1 MGTPN
6 NSAPYLRSRQRK
18 KIESRALAVWRLGAF
33 AAVAVGTWCVA
44 AGGFSLFA
52 QEQKT
57 ADVSTYPWSSI
68 GKLNNSVGGFCTAVV
83 IDRTQVLT
91 AAHCLFNRRTARFL
105 PASALHFLL
114 GYERGAYS
122 VHALVADYSMGVGY
136 DPNSE
141 NSTLSSDWSILRLA
155 EPLPATVKPL
165 QVASYIPE
173 PATKLL
179 MGSYAARRLHVM
191 TEVSGCRFLGLT
203 ERRDL
208 ILHDCAAGL
217 GSSGAPLLMLNRQGF
232 LMIGLQVALEQ
243 RGNSKVMLAIPAA
256 NIPYLRNMGV
266 PPQRAP

>member
-1 MGTPN
+1 M
-6 NSAPYLRSRQRK
+6 
-18 KIESRALAVWRLGAF
+18 LASWS
-33 AAVAVGTWCVA
+33 VGRRCGRTWWTA

-68 GKLNNSVGGFCTAVV
+68 GKLNNSVGGSCTAVV
-83 IDRTQVLT
+83 IDRTRILT

-105 PASALHFLL
+105 PASALHFLPD
-114 GYERGAYS
+114 ERGAYS
-122 VHALVADYSMGVGY
+122 VHALVADYSVGVGY

-155 EPLPATVKPL
+155 EPLPATVQPL
-165 QVASYIPE
+165 RVASYIPE

-179 MGSYAARRLHVM
+179 MGSYAARRLHLM
-191 TEVSGCRFLGLT
+191 TEVSGCRLLGLT

-217 GSSGAPLLMLNRQGF
+217 GSSGAPLLMLNEQGF
-232 LMIGLQVALEQ
+232 LIDWFTGRVRTAWQFESDA
-243 RGNSKVMLAIPAA
+243 RNSC
-256 NIPYLRNMGV
+256 R
-266 PPQRAP
+266 